1 MLRPVRFNY
10 VLDLLQMA
18 RHGKCMYSV
27 YSRVEKLETTMAY
40 AAAATELYYKEQG
53 QVARHGPRPPDTN
66 RRNAR
71 V

>member
-1 MLRPVRFNY
+1 
-10 VLDLLQMA
+10 MA